1 MGTLKTTNIEPI
13 ADNGTVT
20 LGSSGDTFTVPS
32 GVTVNMSSATQTG
45 VGGANTPAFSV
56 RQSSAQTGIANN
68 TQTIVTFD
76 TEEFDTDN
84 AFASNKFTVPSGEAG
99 KYFFCATLIFLS
111 SADWEAG
118 SLGIYKNGTIL
129 DVGYGKNFYYN
140 TWKIA
145 TVADLAVS
153 DYIELKCYQNSGG
166 SLDLGSG
173 RDNVNFQ
180 GYKLIG

>member
-1 MGTLKTTNIEPI
+1 MAITKLI
-13 ADNGTVT
+13 ADSIT
-20 LGSSGDTFTVPS
+20 SGAIAS
-32 GVTVNMSSATQTG
+32 
-45 VGGANTPAFSV
+45 TPAFSV
-56 RQSSAQTGIANN
+56 KQSSAQTGIANN

-129 DVGYGKNFYYN
+129 DVGYGRNFYYN

-166 SLDLGSG
+166 SLNLGSG

-180 GYKLIG
+180 GYKLIGI